1 MYGTDSEVLI
11 YTYKNIGI
19 CYLAL
24 GIPEKAEDY
33 YLKAIALM
41 ELTQQV
47 EGVAQELDPELLK
60 EDREQLA
67 TLYHNLFI
75 SAISNNE
82 REKAREYNL
91 KTMHYYTLLHG
102 ERSLEVSNCKQIQST
117 LALRLGHLDDSVR
130 WMEEALAYFDEDQAA
145 NDEELKH
152 SQDEI

>member
-1 MYGTDSEVLI
+1 MWEWLKNIQERVYGQDSEVLI

-33 YLKAIALM
+33 YLKAITLM
-41 ELTQQV
+41 ELMQQV
-47 EGVAQELDPELLK
+47 EGGEAGAENQVDPLLLK

-91 KTMHYYTLLHG
+91 KTMQYY
-102 ERSLEVSNCKQIQST
+102 
-117 LALRLGHLDDSVR
+117 
-130 WMEEALAYFDEDQAA
+130 
-145 NDEELKH
+145 
-152 SQDEI
+152 

>member
-1 MYGTDSEVLI
+1 MWEWLKNIQESVYGTDSEVLI

-33 YLKAIALM
+33 YLKAITLM
-41 ELTQQV
+41 ELMQQI
-47 EGVAQELDPELLK
+47 EGVVQEQDPELLK

-82 REKAREYNL
+82 REKARDYNL

-117 LALRLGHLDDSVR
+117 LALRLGQLDDSVR
-130 WMEEALAYFDEDQAA
+130 WMEGALTYFD
-145 NDEELKH
+145 
-152 SQDEI
+152 